1 MAIVGSIFGWPTA
14 AARRLCRDW
23 RVDAGS
29 GADVLLP
36 KKPAASQAR
45 IRCRPFAQIW
55 DEWIDQPLTRLAR
68 AINRSVKATLDAF
81 ANGLAIE
88 TELAGDR

>member
-1 MAIVGSIFGWPTA
+1 MAQHIGDSGIATLVA
-14 AARRLCRDW
+14 ALAK
-23 RVDAGS
+23 
-29 GADVLLP
+29 LP

-45 IRCRPFAQIW
+45 IRRRPFAQIW

-68 AINRSVKATLDAF
+68 AINRSLKATLDAF